1 LLEGLN
7 QSVEQDPIKASV
19 AKADTVLVM
28 PKNASMG
35 FPAWWIRPSLPMGG
49 VSGSTDDA
57 AIASVRVYF
66 SRRMA
71 VARGKLTEQDT
82 KGAALG

>member
-1 LLEGLN
+1 
-7 QSVEQDPIKASV
+7 
-19 AKADTVLVM
+19 
-28 PKNASMG
+28 
-35 FPAWWIRPSLPMGG
+35 MGG

-66 SRRMA
+66 SRRVA
-71 VARGKLTEQDT
+71 VVRGKLTEQDI